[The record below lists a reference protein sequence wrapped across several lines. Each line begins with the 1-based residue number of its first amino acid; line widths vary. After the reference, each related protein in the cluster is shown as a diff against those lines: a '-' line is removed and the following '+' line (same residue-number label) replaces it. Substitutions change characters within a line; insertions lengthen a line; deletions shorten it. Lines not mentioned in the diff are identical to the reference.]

1 MATVPQSI
9 DLGRHRDLKGREW
22 HPWLRRA
29 LMLLVSVF
37 LLLGL
42 ANVFGQR
49 PKGVSVSGT
58 RATLKVY
65 APTSVRGG
73 LFFEGRYTIEAHEEL
88 KDAVLVLSQG
98 WLEGITVNTV
108 EPSPVGE
115 ASRNG
120 SLALDLGHVPAG
132 ERHVLYVQ
140 FQVNPTNVGRRSVD
154 VELLDGDEKL
164 LSVHRVLTVWP

>member
-1 MATVPQSI
+1 MATAPESI

-22 HPWLRRA
+22 HPWVRRA
-29 LMLLVSVF
+29 IMLLVLTF
-37 LLLGL
+37 LLLAL

-49 PKGVSVSGT
+49 PSGVSVST
-58 RATLKVY
+58 AEATLKVY
-65 APTSVRGG
+65 APTRVRGG

-98 WLEGITVNTV
+98 WLEGITVNTI

-140 FQVNPTNVGRRSVD
+140 FQVNPTNVGRRSAD
-154 VELLDGDEKL
+154 VELYDGEKKL
-164 LSVHRVLTVWP
+164 LSVHRVLTIWP

>member
-1 MATVPQSI
+1 
-9 DLGRHRDLKGREW
+9 
-22 HPWLRRA
+22 
-29 LMLLVSVF
+29 MLLVSLF

-49 PKGVSVSGT
+49 PSGVSASNA

-73 LFFEGRYTIEAHEEL
+73 LFYEGRYTIEAHEEL

-98 WLEGITVNTV
+98 WLEGITVNTI

-120 SLALDLGHVPAG
+120 SLALELGHVPAG

-140 FQVNPTNVGRRSVD
+140 FQVNPTNVGRRSAD
-154 VELLDGDEKL
+154 VELYDGERKL
-164 LSVHRVLTVWP
+164 VGIHRTITVWP